1 VTDGN
6 AAAAGRQ
13 LTLQAVDEI
22 RELIFRHVLLPGEKV
37 RQVELAQRVGVSRS
51 PLREALRTLESE
63 GMVSYEPNRGYVISR
78 LDADDLAQIYR
89 MRKLLEFE
97 ILQTIKPQA
106 AAAVAEIA
114 QHNADM
120 VEAIEAENIS
130 AILRANREFH
140 FSIFALSPL
149 KLFRREVRR
158 LWQLSEGYRATY
170 LWLPETRER
179 IVQEHTAI
187 IEALASQDIGKL
199 VELCT
204 QHRDQ
209 SETVVVGLLSNRSPG

>member
-6 AAAAGRQ
+6 GTAVGRQ

-89 MRKLLEFE
+89 MRTLLEFE
-97 ILQTIKPQA
+97 ILRTIKPA

-120 VEAIEAENIS
+120 VKAIEAENIS

-149 KLFRREVRR
+149 SLFRREVRR

-187 IEALASQDIGKL
+187 IDALASLDISKL
-199 VELCT
+199 VELCMR
-204 QHRDQ
+204 HRDQ
-209 SETVVVGLLSNRSPG
+209 SETVVVGLLSNRASE